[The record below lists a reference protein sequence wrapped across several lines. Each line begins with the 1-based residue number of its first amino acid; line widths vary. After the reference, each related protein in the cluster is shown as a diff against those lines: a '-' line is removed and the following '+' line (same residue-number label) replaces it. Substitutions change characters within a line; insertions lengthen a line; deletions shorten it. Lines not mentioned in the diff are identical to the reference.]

1 MDLAIREFRESIV
14 RFINATELSI
24 EVKRLVVKE
33 IYQEIKD
40 ASDKEVKQLVLERSS
55 AEKQD
60 IITEEEK
67 DNNAE
72 SVSKNTLEELP
83 KH

>member
-40 ASDKEVKQLVLERSS
+40 ASDKEVKRLVLERSS
-55 AEKQD
+55 AEERD
-60 IITEEEK
+60 AITEEEK

>member
-14 RFINATELSI
+14 RFINDTELSI

-40 ASDKEVKQLVLERSS
+40 ASDKKVKELILERSS

-60 IITEEEK
+60 TITEEK

>member
-1 MDLAIREFRESIV
+1 MFFVDLAIREFRESIV

-40 ASDKEVKQLVLERSS
+40 ASDKEVKQLV
-55 AEKQD
+55 
-60 IITEEEK
+60 
-67 DNNAE
+67 
-72 SVSKNTLEELP
+72 
-83 KH
+83 